1 MWVFTLVVAL
11 ALGLHL
17 ALLSSRVAQTGE
29 ETVRARLASASTA
42 LRAQVELLDLRLNP
56 RAVAAS
62 PDLIDALKP
71 PADPTLPVPRPDEK
85 ALRAAAAAALPE
97 PDLLIVATAEGAAV
111 SRRAKAAQITED
123 IKPLPLVKAM
133 LDGAAGA
140 PRFIEVDGQLQ
151 RLQGAR
157 IPGAVGVV
165 VVGVVIEDRLAAQF
179 RSQVDADVTF
189 LREGKVIASSAAPE
203 RRAALEAW
211 TKAGKPGFGTLE
223 LKLPVI
229 GKALDGTLPRGATHF
244 ATRGALVPFDGGVMA
259 SVTIP
264 AGPHFGWIGRY
275 QAFYGMFF
283 IAFLALGLLWSLL
296 PGAKKPEA
304 APLPAPTPTPQPV
317 LVVSERV
324 EAAASKAAASA
335 VGAHESVD
343 RPVKATPKEDLPWV
357 ARDETPR
364 HGLPV
369 PPLDARPPAP
379 PPEPPAPPAE
389 PPAPPPEPP
398 AEAAAPPPPA
408 QEGGHDLWSDPLGA
422 HQEAFSLAPPEGGA
436 APPGPPEAVPL
447 PPPLSETSGLA
458 APGQEAPPA
467 FSFAGML
474 DEAQRA
480 PAPPPAQPRGFAQD
494 HPDITNPGA
503 PSPSLLATARGE
515 SEAAAP
521 WPGDEPTRIEPVS
534 AALLDKLRERD
545 PGEPSAEQ
553 RAPPVAPPAAAG
565 EPWSLDPA
573 LPPEPQAAPAG
584 EGLSADDAALAA
596 AAEVPGRPEED
607 AAAAEAAAAAQ
618 AAADE
623 EAARAAA
630 EQAAAEQAAAEQ
642 AAAAPEEEPAPEA
655 DVDEGHFQETFQ
667 RFVEARAETG
677 ETATVSYEK
686 FVAKLRKNRED
697 LMARHH
703 AKAVRFSVT
712 IKDGKASI
720 KASAVK

>member
-29 ETVRARLASASTA
+29 ETVRARLAAAATA

-97 PDLLIVATAEGAAV
+97 PDLLVVATAEGAAV
-111 SRRAKAAQITED
+111 SRRAKAAQILED

-140 PRFIEVDGQLQ
+140 PRFVEVDGQLL

-189 LREGKVIASSAAPE
+189 LREGKVVASSAAPE
-203 RRAALEAW
+203 RRPALEAW
-211 TKAGKPGFGTLE
+211 TKGGKPGFGTLE
-223 LKLPVI
+223 LRLPAL

-283 IAFLALGLLWSLL
+283 IGFLALGLLWSLL
-296 PGAKKPEA
+296 PGGKKPEA
-304 APLPAPTPTPQPV
+304 APLPAPPPTPQPV

-324 EAAASKAAASA
+324 EAAASKAAASL
-335 VGAHESVD
+335 VGANESVD

-379 PPEPPAPPAE
+379 PAE

-398 AEAAAPPPPA
+398 APVAAPPEPPAPVAAPPVPA
-408 QEGGHDLWSDPLGA
+408 QEGDHDLWSDPLSA
-422 HQEAFSLAPPEGGA
+422 PKEAFSLAPPDGA
-436 APPGPPEAVPL
+436 AAPAAGAPAAI
-447 PPPLSETSGLA
+447 SETSGLA
-458 APGQEAPPA
+458 APGQEPASA

-480 PAPPPAQPRGFAQD
+480 PAPPPAPPRGLAQD

-515 SEAAAP
+515 SDAAAP

-545 PGEPSAEQ
+545 PGEPAAEQ
-553 RAPPVAPPAAAG
+553 HA
-565 EPWSLDPA
+565 
-573 LPPEPQAAPAG
+573 PQAAPAPAASAWSLDPELPPAPQAAPAA

-596 AAEVPGRPEED
+596 AAEVPGRPDDE
-607 AAAAEAAAAAQ
+607 AAAAHQVAAAEAAAQ
-618 AAADE
+618 AAAEE

-630 EQAAAEQAAAEQ
+630 EQAAA
-642 AAAAPEEEPAPEA
+642 APEEPPAPEVDA
-655 DVDEGHFQETFQ
+655 DEAHFQETFQ